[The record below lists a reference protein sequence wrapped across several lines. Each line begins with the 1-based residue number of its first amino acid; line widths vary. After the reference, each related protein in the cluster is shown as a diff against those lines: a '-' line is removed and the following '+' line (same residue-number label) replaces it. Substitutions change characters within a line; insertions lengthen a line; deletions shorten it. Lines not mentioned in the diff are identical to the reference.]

1 MKAAINV
8 DGLLSI
14 ERAGI
19 LQRQYCPYHPT
30 EGQNECGDW
39 CPQFGEPDI
48 LERRLIS
55 ISLCN
60 GKLIKCESLEDKRI
74 RG

>member
-1 MKAAINV
+1 MKAAINI

-19 LQRQYCPYHPT
+19 LQRQFCPYQASDI
-30 EGQNECGDW
+30 QNECGDW
-39 CPQFGEPDI
+39 CPQFGEPDV
-48 LERRLIS
+48 LDRRLIS

-60 GKLIKCESLEDKRI
+60 GKLIKCESLDDKRV
-74 RG
+74 RR